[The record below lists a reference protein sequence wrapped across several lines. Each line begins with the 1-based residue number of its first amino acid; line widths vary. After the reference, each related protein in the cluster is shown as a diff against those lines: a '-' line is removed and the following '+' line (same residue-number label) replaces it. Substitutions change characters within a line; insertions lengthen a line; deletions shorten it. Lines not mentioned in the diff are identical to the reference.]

1 MIRCM
6 GEKIMKKKV
15 LVSAVALLTSFLAVG
30 CSNSGASKD
39 AGSSTNK
46 VHQTS
51 KKNTQKSSNQDSA
64 STSSSVEDNDS
75 SSASSTSSNDE
86 SSKSSS
92 TSDTS
97 SSEKSSSQ
105 SSSKSNAEN
114 SSSSTQASSSSK
126 SNASS
131 QSSSSQTTTSG
142 DISESDF
149 QTVVNDTIKRNKY
162 PSGTTVK
169 DFSVMQSGN
178 QIDVAEKKTGTI
190 VAHYTVKNG
199 HLYYYD
205 VVTDQQEQ
213 VK

>member
-1 MIRCM
+1 
-6 GEKIMKKKV
+6 MKKKV

-39 AGSSTNK
+39 AGSSTYK
-46 VHQTS
+46 VHKSS
-51 KKNTQKSSNQDSA
+51 KKSNQKSSNQDSA

-105 SSSKSNAEN
+105 SSSKSSAA
-114 SSSSTQASSSSK
+114 SSSSSVQTSSSSK
-126 SNASS
+126 SSASS
-131 QSSSSQTTTSG
+131 QSSSSQTSKASS

-178 QIDVAEKKTGTI
+178 QIDVAEKKSGTI